1 MAISGNGRKARRA
14 NPRNLA
20 DEFERLYREAYPLV
34 YNYSYHVLLS
44 RTTAED
50 ITSEA
55 FLKAARNFERFDET
69 RAKFST
75 WVVAI
80 ARNCMT
86 DFYRKSRPEAPLDD
100 SIAVTLAAESSHE
113 ERLCNEDLVKQLLAT
128 LDPNERQL
136 IFMKYYEG
144 KGNVEIAEELAM
156 NPSTL
161 STKLSRAVS
170 KMRTA
175 AKALGGPS

>member
-1 MAISGNGRKARRA
+1 MAVFGSGRKARQA
-14 NPRNLA
+14 NPRNRA
-20 DEFERLYREAYPLV
+20 DEFERLYRDAYPLV
-34 YNYSYHVLLS
+34 YNYSYHILLS
-44 RTTAED
+44 RTAAED

-55 FLKAARNFERFDET
+55 FLKAARNFGRFDAT

-80 ARNCMT
+80 ARNCIT
-86 DFYRKSRPEAPLDD
+86 DFYRKNRPEAPLDD
-100 SIAVTLAAESSHE
+100 SIAVTLVTESSHE
-113 ERLCNEDLVKQLLAT
+113 EQLCNEDLVKQLLET

-144 KGNVEIAEELAM
+144 KSNVIIAEELAM

-161 STKLSRAVS
+161 STKLSRAIS
-170 KMRTA
+170 KMRAA
-175 AKALGGPS
+175 AKGLGGPS

>member
-1 MAISGNGRKARRA
+1 MNRNKTSELADKARQGDRA
-14 NPRNLA
+14 A
-20 DEFERLYREAYPLV
+20 FEALYKAYSKKIYYFALQNTGSEAA
-34 YNYSYHVLLS
+34 
-44 RTTAED
+44 AED

-55 FLKAARNFERFDET
+55 FLKAARNFGRFDAT

-80 ARNCMT
+80 ARNCIT
-86 DFYRKSRPEAPLDD
+86 DFYRKNRPEAPLDD
-100 SIAVTLAAESSHE
+100 SIAVTLVTESSHE
-113 ERLCNEDLVKQLLAT
+113 ERLCNEDLVKQLLET

-144 KGNVEIAEELAM
+144 KSNVIIAEELAM

-161 STKLSRAVS
+161 STKLSRAIS
-170 KMRTA
+170 KMRAA
-175 AKALGGPS
+175 AKGLGGPS